1 MRSGQFS
8 FLYAQTHLPSG
19 SLTDFLHV
27 GKAIKGRA
35 VVEIKT
41 DVYKNTQGFNFGDL
55 TAFLR
60 FPKKMLTFTDNNII
74 HFYN

>member
-19 SLTDFLHV
+19 CLTNFLHV

-41 DVYKNTQGFNFGDL
+41 NSIKKTHAD
-55 TAFLR
+55 FL
-60 FPKKMLTFTDNNII
+60 PAA
-74 HFYN
+74 

>member
-41 DVYKNTQGFNFGDL
+41 DVYKKYTRIFFRQLN
-55 TAFLR
+55 
-60 FPKKMLTFTDNNII
+60 
-74 HFYN
+74 